1 MIEVIGRQRTPTT
14 LAAGIDPHRASD
26 AAGRTQYGGGVS
38 HELLK
43 LARTIALDAG
53 ELAARR
59 RREGVEVAAT
69 KSTIVDIVTEAD
81 REVELLI
88 RQQLADSR
96 PDDAILGE
104 EGGSTGGTSGLT
116 WVVDPIDGT
125 VNYLYG
131 IPHYAVSI
139 AVVEGEPDPLTWDA
153 VAGCV
158 ANPATGETFTA
169 ARGGGAFLGTH
180 GIRVAP
186 AVPLAEALIAT
197 GFAYAAETRGVQGEL
212 VARLL
217 PRIRDIRRQGT
228 ASLDLCFV
236 AAGRYN
242 AFFERT
248 LSPWDHAAGALIARE
263 AGALVTGRD
272 GAAPSSDFV
281 LAGEPSMAR
290 ALEELLLELGE

>member
-1 MIEVIGRQRTPTT
+1 MQ
-14 LAAGIDPHRASD
+14 
-26 AAGRTQYGGGVS
+26 
-38 HELLK
+38 ELLGI
-43 LARTIALDAG
+43 ARSIALDAG

-81 REVELLI
+81 REVERLI
-88 RQQLADSR
+88 RARLADAR

-104 EGGSTGGTSGLT
+104 EGGSSGGTSGLT

-139 AVVEGEPDPLTWDA
+139 AVVEGDPDPLTWSA

-158 ANPATGETFTA
+158 HNPATGETFTGL
-169 ARGGGAFLGTH
+169 RDGGAYAGDRRLQ
-180 GIRVAP
+180 VAP
-186 AVPLAEALIAT
+186 AVSLDQALVAT
-197 GFAYAAETRGVQGEL
+197 GFAYASETRGEQGAL
-212 VARLL
+212 IAKLL
-217 PRIRDIRRQGT
+217 PHIRDIRRQGT

-236 AAGRYN
+236 ADARYN
-242 AFFERT
+242 AYFERT

-263 AGALVTGRD
+263 AGARVTGRD
-272 GAAPSSDFV
+272 GAAPSRDFV
-281 LAGEPSMAR
+281 LAAEPSVAS
-290 ALEELLLELGE
+290 ALEELLSSLAG